1 MFNLINHV
9 IWLPYGQFNRVY
21 KEKACQEF
29 WIAFAHRQIIFCKLW
44 LLRHNN
50 GPSHFW
56 KYTGKKKTECDLLFY
71 YILINIYWFPLVMQI
86 SQGLLQELQLL
97 FMRKVIRALNLGNL
111 LSVGFNRVSLKH
123 TSSLL
128 IGFSLK
134 GFPLSHHSQILNLAC
149 SMTHSVAHESGTVL
163 QHA

>member
-1 MFNLINHV
+1 MVSLTGSTKKRHV
-9 IWLPYGQFNRVY
+9 RSSELP
-21 KEKACQEF
+21 
-29 WIAFAHRQIIFCKLW
+29 L
-44 LLRHNN
+44 
-50 GPSHFW
+50 P
-56 KYTGKKKTECDLLFY
+56 TGKLFSVNYDYYATIMDPVIFESILEKKTECDLLFY